1 MKFKNKLREY
11 RKKQKITQSEL
22 AEKSGVSRS
31 TIIAIENEKAEVVKT
46 DTLIKLAKALDS
58 EMKAIFFT
66 QCV

>member
-46 DTLIKLAKALDS
+46 DTLIKLAKALDA